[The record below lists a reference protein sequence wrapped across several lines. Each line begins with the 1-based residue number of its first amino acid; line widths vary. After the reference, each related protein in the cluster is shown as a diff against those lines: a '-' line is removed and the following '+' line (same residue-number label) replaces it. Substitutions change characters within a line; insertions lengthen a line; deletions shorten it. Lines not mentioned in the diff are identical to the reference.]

1 MTESKIGH
9 LRSTRDIT
17 LLGLIGTDWRGERE
31 GGRLRV
37 THKYDVTRPFQKR
50 FCLPFFFGGG
60 GIKKSFICLS
70 IWDNCISDKQSPQI
84 GFSCPERRRHFFYD
98 QDDHKG
104 HHLARK
110 TQLHIRWCKTA
121 NSLSLSLIKKD
132 GVFFSSVL
140 YSMFFC
146 VLLGN
151 LSKIKIKKGFERIK
165 VLLIQTGW
173 TTNRS
178 YHCYTQAPPIKLY
191 LAQIYPASLIP

>member
-1 MTESKIGH
+1 MWSKHTIKKWISIRGIHLPENHLTVCLNILHVSLRCCIILSPMTESKIGH

-50 FCLPFFFGGG
+50 FCLPFFFF

-70 IWDNCISDKQSPQI
+70 IWDNCISDKQPPQI

-110 TQLHIRWCKTA
+110 TQL
-121 NSLSLSLIKKD
+121 LI
-132 GVFFSSVL
+132 
-140 YSMFFC
+140 
-146 VLLGN
+146 
-151 LSKIKIKKGFERIK
+151 
-165 VLLIQTGW
+165 
-173 TTNRS
+173 
-178 YHCYTQAPPIKLY
+178 
-191 LAQIYPASLIP
+191 